1 MKGDEKLLKKSIS
14 LFLSAILL
22 LIPLIIN
29 AQETENE
36 EIAKAIAQANADV
49 ESYLV
54 IAEWKSCGCFDLGSF
69 GNAYKN
75 IPPPDPSR
83 LIGKSLEYVEAY
95 TKTYHEKI
103 QSLQETNYI
112 IGCIG
117 AASIGVVLYF
127 VIRKVTR
134 FLDDCASDFKILP

>member
-1 MKGDEKLLKKSIS
+1 MLKKSIS

-54 IAEWKSCGCFDLGSF
+54 IAERKSCGCLNFGSF
-69 GNAYKN
+69 ASTHKS

-95 TKTYHEKI
+95 TKTYYEKI
-103 QSLQETNYI
+103 QSLQSTNYI